1 MSISF
6 AAQTL
11 YTTMASTGYH
21 VSVGLRRAGNAT
33 PCIVYEVTQVD
44 FEVAMTGRVIPH
56 YTMQVTADCVADTAL
71 TAWTVVDD
79 LLAAFT
85 GNIDNTADDI
95 MLVLVAA
102 SASARTET
110 PDDGQSDAERVVSLV
125 MTILAKAY

>member
-1 MSISF
+1 VSISL

-11 YTTMASTGYH
+11 YTTMVSAGYE
-21 VSVGLRRAGNAT
+21 VSVGLRRAGNST

-44 FEVAMTGRVIPH
+44 FEVAMTGKVIPH

-71 TAWTVVDD
+71 EAWTVVDD
-79 LLAAFT
+79 LLATFT
-85 GNIDNTADDI
+85 GNIDNAVDDI
-95 MLVLVAA
+95 MLVLVAVN
-102 SASARTET
+102 ASARTET